1 MIIELAK
8 KTTNITTA
16 NIQYEIKKRKR
27 DISEDSILRYLH
39 KSKEKYIVKL
49 SKSLLTSI
57 YMKK

>member
-8 KTTNITTA
+8 KTTNITAA

-27 DISEDSILRYLH
+27 DISKDTILRYLY
-39 KSKEKYIVKL
+39 EGEGKYIVKL
-49 SKSLLTSI
+49 SNPLFISI